1 MPAVTLNLSPRA
13 YAYAKRKTGY
23 KRYGTGA
30 FISEVLARAEAK
42 EEALEQMRQALDG
55 PPATPSR
62 QSWEKTGIRV
72 D

>member
-55 PPATPSR
+55 PPATATR
-62 QSWEKTGIRV
+62 QSWAETGLRV